1 MIKPVAGPAPRDNQI
16 RIGVQ
21 KWPRGE
27 AQTREEGAILA
38 ESRARA
44 AAVSC
49 EDCFFRRRGL
59 CALGLDAPCPT
70 FRPDTPDGLV
80 PPRQPALLMR
90 HRREQLAA
98 PAFSRA
104 A

>member
-1 MIKPVAGPAPRDNQI
+1 MAAR
-16 RIGVQ
+16 
-21 KWPRGE
+21 RGE
-27 AQTREEGAILA
+27 RPGADIRAGSRTPGRDQTRED
-38 ESRARA
+38 RASLGRGSSTQCC
-44 AAVSC
+44 VSC
-49 EDCFFRRRGL
+49 EDCFFRRRSL

-90 HRREQLAA
+90 DRRERLSAA
-98 PAFSRA
+98 IAVQA

>member
-1 MIKPVAGPAPRDNQI
+1 MGR
-16 RIGVQ
+16 
-21 KWPRGE
+21 
-27 AQTREEGAILA
+27 TLA
-38 ESRARA
+38 EGRARN

-59 CALGLDAPCPT
+59 CALGLDSPCPT

-90 HRREQLAA
+90 DGSEHPAA
-98 PAFSRA
+98 QVA
-104 A
+104 AQAA

>member
-1 MIKPVAGPAPRDNQI
+1 MGR
-16 RIGVQ
+16 
-21 KWPRGE
+21 
-27 AQTREEGAILA
+27 TLA
-38 ESRARA
+38 DGRARN

-49 EDCFFRRRGL
+49 EDCFFRRHGL
-59 CALGLDAPCPT
+59 CALGLDSPCPT

-90 HRREQLAA
+90 DGNEHPGTQVAA
-98 PAFSRA
+98 QA

>member
-1 MIKPVAGPAPRDNQI
+1 MATRHGELEPRGCTSSGVSDSGENNEE
-16 RIGVQ
+16 RIG
-21 KWPRGE
+21 R
-27 AQTREEGAILA
+27 ALA
-38 ESRARA
+38 DGRARN

-59 CALGLDAPCPT
+59 CALGLDSPCPT

-90 HRREQLAA
+90 DRSERLAPHIA
-98 PAFSRA
+98 VQA

>member
-1 MIKPVAGPAPRDNQI
+1 MGR
-16 RIGVQ
+16 
-21 KWPRGE
+21 
-27 AQTREEGAILA
+27 TLA
-38 ESRARA
+38 DGRARN

-59 CALGLDAPCPT
+59 CALGLDSPCPT

-90 HRREQLAA
+90 DSAE
-98 PAFSRA
+98 RA
-104 A
+104 AMAQAAVQAA

>member
-1 MIKPVAGPAPRDNQI
+1 MADG
-16 RIGVQ
+16 
-21 KWPRGE
+21 
-27 AQTREEGAILA
+27 
-38 ESRARA
+38 RARN

-90 HRREQLAA
+90 DGAEGGPLAQ
-98 PAFSRA
+98 A
-104 A
+104 AVQAA